1 MSIRAVILV
10 LCLAPTTAG
19 LIGALVPATGWFAH
33 LGRSDFSIQPVMM
46 FFDQPGIWSSIW
58 LSGFTAITAT
68 LLSYVLAMFLLAS
81 IYRNG
86 RSGVLFRLI
95 SPLLSVPHITVAV
108 GFLFLLQPSGW
119 LIRLLSPWLTGWDRP
134 PDLYIIPDD
143 LGIGLII
150 ALTAKELPFL
160 MLMGLSALSQMK
172 VNDTLDQASSLGYGT
187 YSAWLYTVQPQ
198 LSGRMRLAVLI
209 VLIFSVSVVD
219 MALVLAPSVPSPL
232 APRILEWFRDADLDF
247 QFIAAVGAVAQL
259 FLALLC
265 CVIWLLCGRMMHRLI
280 RVLIYHGLRPRV
292 PAWVSQSIKLAVFFV
307 ALLPCFLSVLGLMSV
322 TIWGFADIWRF
333 PAPLPDEW
341 GFRAWISS
349 ADNMIVAGTN
359 SLIIGLAS
367 SCLAVCLVIIWLEQ
381 TASRRQS
388 TIESWLYIPLLVPQA
403 SFLFGLQIV
412 LIWLRL
418 DGLYITLIWVHMLF
432 VLPYVM
438 LSLSGSWRQFD
449 QRYTELSATLGSSQ
463 MKQFF
468 RVKLPILL
476 TPIMTAFAIGFAV
489 SCALYLPTIF
499 ASNGR
504 MITLTTEAVTLAT
517 SASRQALGVASFLQM
532 ILPLFV
538 FLCCDAIIRLRLKPF
553 RYFRH

>member
-10 LCLAPTTAG
+10 LCLSPTTAG
-19 LIGALVPATGWFAH
+19 LIGAVIPATGWFAP
-33 LGRSDFSIQPVMM
+33 LGRSDFSIKPVIM
-46 FFDQPGIWSSIW
+46 FLDQPGIWSSIW

-134 PDLYIIPDD
+134 PDLYIIPDEV
-143 LGIGLII
+143 GIGLII

-160 MLMGLSALSQMK
+160 MLMGLSSLSQIK

-187 YSAWLYTVQPQ
+187 YSGWLYTVQPQ
-198 LSGRMRLAVLI
+198 LSSRMRLPVLI

-219 MALVLAPSVPSPL
+219 MALVLAPSVPAPL

-259 FLALLC
+259 VLALLC
-265 CVIWLLCGRMMHRLI
+265 CLIWLLSGRMMTRLI
-280 RVLIYHGLRPRV
+280 RVLIYHGLRPNLS
-292 PAWVSQSIKLAVFFV
+292 AWMCQTMRLAVFTV
-307 ALLPCFLSVLGLMSV
+307 ALLPCILSVLGLISV

-333 PAPLPDEW
+333 PDSLPDDW
-341 GFRAWISS
+341 GYRAWISS

-388 TIESWLYIPLLVPQA
+388 TIESWLYIPLLLPQA

-449 QRYTELSATLGSSQ
+449 QRYTELSATLGASQ

-489 SCALYLPTIF
+489 SCALYLPTVF

-532 ILPLFV
+532 ILPLIV

-553 RYFRH
+553 RHFRH